1 MRTFQQSQEASFRR
15 MVRDAI
21 RKGPFTSAE
30 AKVTLALV
38 NHWFHHKGA
47 RPIIHPGREKLAK
60 RSGVGSIKTV
70 SRALAMLRA
79 ATVIETVSHARGG
92 WGKSTHYRVHI
103 ARLMTLCG
111 CDWID
116 QFLGQ
121 NVPHSFPEMSH
132 KMGDKMSH
140 GLNDTS
146 EAPISKRGGNA

>member
-1 MRTFQQSQEASFRR
+1 MKTFQQSQEAAFRR

-38 NHWFHHKGA
+38 NHWFHHKVA
-47 RPIIHPGREKLAK
+47 RPIIHPGREKLVK
-60 RSGVGSIKTV
+60 KSGVSLRSVQST
-70 SRALAMLRA
+70 LAMLRA
-79 ATVIETVSHARGG
+79 AQVIEAVSHQRGG
-92 WGKSTHYRVHI
+92 WGKATHYRVHI

-116 QFLGQ
+116 QFLTG
-121 NVPHSFPEMSH
+121 NCSHSIDVFAH
-132 KMGDKMSH
+132 KMGAKIAH

-146 EAPISKRGGNA
+146 EAPISNRGGNA